1 MDSSV
6 EDFTGQTSIVVN
18 HALGYKPPLWIE
30 DLNGKLIY
38 GGINHATINQFT
50 IAFAVSQSGI
60 IHYQDILTSTSTV
73 TTYTED
79 FTAQTYIRVQHGL
92 GFKPIIWIEDGS
104 GNILPFVERKHISD
118 NAFSVIFAS
127 AQSGTIH
134 YKDFIFNPIGFTRQ
148 DQIEIIHNLGYKP
161 ELWFMDTDGK
171 VFIAEVTHTTINKFQ
186 IDFEDSQS
194 GTLFYGDVEYD
205 YDTNVYILRNV
216 TVLDSD
222 LRNVFPDIE
231 KYKLDEWTDF
241 AKPILQSKKALYR
254 RLQQVTGKDDDD
266 MADIR
271 DLKTEE
277 MKSRIVMDTLVRI
290 FIANRNFEL
299 ANAYTSEKLAIPM
312 VYHDDTDGDVV
323 VDEGERAISQI
334 PVFSR

>member
-6 EDFTGQTSIVVN
+6 EAFTSQTSVAVSHN
-18 HALGYKPPLWIE
+18 LGYKPPVWIE
-30 DLNGKLIY
+30 DSNGRVIY
-38 GGINHATINQFT
+38 AGENHASDNQFT
-50 IAFAVSQSGI
+50 ITFARSQSGT

-73 TTYTED
+73 TVSTED
-79 FTAQTYIRVQHGL
+79 FTNQTYVLVQHNL
-92 GFKPIIWIEDGS
+92 TFKPNVWITDTS
-104 GNILPFVERKHISD
+104 GNRLPFIPIDHISN
-118 NAFSVIFAS
+118 NAFAVTFEN

-134 YKDFIFNPIGFTRQ
+134 YKDFIFNSVGFTRQ
-148 DQIEIIHNLGYKP
+148 DQLEIIHGLGYKP
-161 ELWFMDTDGK
+161 ETWFMDSDGV
-171 VFIAEVTHTTINKFQ
+171 VFSAQVDHTTINKFECV
-186 IDFEDSQS
+186 FEDAET

-216 TVLDSD
+216 TVLDAD
-222 LRNVFPDIE
+222 LRNVFPD
-231 KYKLDEWTDF
+231 LDAYLLPEWTDF

-254 RLQQVTGKDDDD
+254 KLQQVTGKDDDD

-277 MKSRIVMDTLVRI
+277 MKSRIVMDSLVRI

-299 ANAYTSEKLAIPM
+299 ARAYTSEKLAIPM

-323 VDEGERAISQI
+323 VDEGERAISQL